1 MVITILSIFP
11 FPMLYRAENENN
23 VLLKLF
29 LYTFPFY
36 TLLTCSYEGIF
47 LIIYYSY
54 LQLWIK
60 MQWREKINEKKLFTY
75 NLIDIL
81 MFIFITYDSFYSLT
95 NVLNIMDLTISSTYR
110 FFPDKDY
117 LLEEKILVIARTLLP
132 DFLVTAAFFEINKK
146 NNYSNIDSF
155 IILNAVSQIM
165 NIKFFFGVKDH
176 GSWQDIGLGISYIVI
191 SGVLPFTQILTFS
204 IIKCIFW
211 RDLIIDKYEE
221 LKGEEEHI
229 INSSPNIELELGI
242 KNSNYKDIE

>member
-11 FPMLYRAENENN
+11 FPLLNRTENENN
-23 VLLKLF
+23 ILLKLF

-47 LIIYYSY
+47 LILYYSY

-60 MQWREKINEKKLFTY
+60 MQWREKINDKKLFTY

-81 MFIFITYDSFYSLT
+81 IFIFITYDSFYSLT
-95 NVLNIMDLTISSTYR
+95 NVLGIMDLRISSTYR
-110 FFPDKDY
+110 FVPENDY
-117 LLEEKILVIARTLLP
+117 RIQEMILVIARTLLP
-132 DFLVTAAFFEINKK
+132 GFFVTAAFFEITKK

-176 GSWQDIGLGISYIVI
+176 GSWQDIGMGIAYIVI
-191 SGVLPFTQILTFS
+191 SGVIPFMQILTFS

-211 RDLIIDKYEE
+211 RDLKTDKYKE
-221 LKGEEEHI
+221 LKGEEENI
-229 INSSPNIELELGI
+229 IKTNPNIEVELGI
-242 KNSNYKDIE
+242 KNSDYQEIE